1 MQTYDVIVVG
11 AGHAGCEAAL
21 ASARMGFDTLL
32 LTINIETIGH
42 MPCNCSVGGP
52 AKGHL
57 VREIDAL
64 GGEQALAT
72 DATLTHIRMLNTGKG
87 PAVRALRAQVDK
99 RLYQD
104 YMRRVL
110 MNQPGLDVKQA
121 MVEGIAV
128 SSRNDASGKTAS
140 RSIVAGVRTQTGMEY
155 GARCVIV
162 TTGTFLKGLVH
173 IGETQFAAG
182 RAGEFAS
189 NALSDSLRSLGF
201 ELGRLKTGTTP
212 RIDKRSVDLS
222 KCELQESEPE
232 VGPFSFMSDAASRDR
247 IPRQAQYAQVRSA
260 SAAGPIPYSLFPTPS
275 LLPCWLTYTND
286 ATADVIRRNLGRSA
300 MYGGRIEGVG
310 PRYCPSIE
318 DKIVKFPDKR
328 RHQVF
333 LEQEGWDTDEIYV
346 QGMSTSLPEEVQ
358 IEFLRTISGL
368 EDVRM
373 IRPGYAIEY
382 DFAPPTQ
389 LKPSLETKLVDGL
402 FFAGQ
407 INGTSGYEEAA
418 AQGLMAAINAGRL
431 LKGEEPIVVK
441 RDQGYIGVMIDD
453 LVTKGVSD
461 PYRLLTS
468 RAEYRLLLRHDNA
481 DQRLTPL
488 GREAGLVTD
497 ERWSRFEA
505 KQRLIEAE
513 RERLASTFLG
523 PSDTDA
529 AEALGFE
536 IIGRA
541 YSLEEI
547 LRRPEITYA
556 DIARAVPNAP
566 STSSGCSGD
575 SANSGCSGVPAD
587 SGCSGVP
594 RDVSEQVEIDI
605 KYCGYIER
613 QHIQVKQARKLE
625 EEPIPSMVEYAAIR
639 ALSREAIE
647 KLGRIRP
654 LTLGQASRVPG
665 VTPADVAIL
674 AIHIETLLRG

>member
-1 MQTYDVIVVG
+1 MQNYDVIVVG

-21 ASARMGFDTLL
+21 ASARTGFDTLL

-42 MPCNCSVGGP
+42 MPCNCSIGGP

-64 GGEQALAT
+64 GGEQARAT

-99 RLYQD
+99 RLYQT
-104 YMRRVL
+104 YMRQTL
-110 MNQPGLDVKQA
+110 SNQPHLEIKQA
-121 MVEGIAV
+121 MVEGIG
-128 SSRNDASGKTAS
+128 SREQGIEGKGL
-140 RSIVAGVRTQTGMEY
+140 VVRTQTGMEY
-155 GARCVIV
+155 RARCVIV

-173 IGETQFAAG
+173 IGETQFSAG
-182 RAGEFAS
+182 RAGEFSAE
-189 NALSDSLRSLGF
+189 NLSGSLRNLGF

-212 RIDKRSVDLS
+212 RIDKRSIDLS
-222 KCELQESEPE
+222 KCERQDSEPE
-232 VGPFSFMSDAASRDR
+232 VGPFSFMGELRGDAAPS
-247 IPRQAQYAQVRSA
+247 
-260 SAAGPIPYSLFPTPS
+260 IPYSLFPTRS
-275 LLPCWLTYTND
+275 ELLPCYLTYTND
-286 ATADVIRRNLGRSA
+286 QTSDVIRRNLERSA

-358 IEFLRTISGL
+358 IEFLHTIPGL
-368 EDVRM
+368 EHAKM

-382 DFAPPTQ
+382 DFVPPTQ
-389 LKPSLETKLVDGL
+389 LKPSLETKLVSGL

-418 AQGLMAAINAGRL
+418 AQGLMAAINAGQLVR
-431 LKGEEPIVVK
+431 GEEPIVIR
-441 RDQGYIGVMIDD
+441 RDQGYLGVMIDD

-481 DQRLTPL
+481 DQRLTSI
-488 GREAGLVTD
+488 GRKVGLVD
-497 ERWSRFEA
+497 DNRWNRFET
-505 KQRLIEAE
+505 KRKLIEKE
-513 RERLASTFLG
+513 RNRLAITVIK
-523 PSDTDA
+523 PSDSDA
-529 AEALGFE
+529 VAALGME
-536 IIGRA
+536 ISGRS

-547 LRRPEITYA
+547 LRRPEICYA
-556 DIARAVPNAP
+556 DVARAVPN
-566 STSSGCSGD
+566 GD
-575 SANSGCSGVPAD
+575 VPAD
-587 SGCSGVP
+587 VA
-594 RDVSEQVEIDI
+594 EQVELAV
-605 KYCGYIER
+605 KYSGYIDR
-613 QHIQVKQARKLE
+613 QEIQVRQAKRMEDKL
-625 EEPIPSMVEYAAIR
+625 IPAAVDYAAIR
-639 ALSREAIE
+639 ALSREASE
-647 KLGRIRP
+647 KLARVRP
-654 LTLGQASRVPG
+654 ETLGQASRVPG

-674 AIHIETLLRG
+674 TVHIEQQKGTLRDG

>member
-1 MQTYDVIVVG
+1 MRTYDVIVVG

-72 DATLTHIRMLNTGKG
+72 DATYTHIRMLNTGKG

-99 RLYQD
+99 RAYEA

-110 MNQPGLDVKQA
+110 MNQPRLEIKQA
-121 MVEGIAV
+121 MVEEIAV
-128 SSRNDASGKTAS
+128 SGVGCQVSG
-140 RSIVAGVRTQTGMEY
+140 IRTQTGMEY
-155 GARCVIV
+155 EARCVIV
-162 TTGTFLKGLVH
+162 TTGTFLRGLIH
-173 IGETQFAAG
+173 IGETQFSAG
-182 RAGEFAS
+182 RAGEFSAEK
-189 NALSDSLRSLGF
+189 LSDSLRGLGF

-212 RIDKRSVDLS
+212 RIDKRSIDLT
-222 KCELQESEPE
+222 KCELQESEPG
-232 VGPFSFMSDAASRDR
+232 VGPFSFVSE
-247 IPRQAQYAQVRSA
+247 
-260 SAAGPIPYSLFPTPS
+260 PIEREGV
-275 LLPCWLTYTND
+275 LPCWLTYTND
-286 ATADVIRRNLGRSA
+286 LTADVIRRNLERSA

-358 IEFLRTISGL
+358 IEFLRTIPGL
-368 EDVRM
+368 KDVKM

-389 LKPSLETKLVDGL
+389 LKSSLETKLVGGL

-418 AQGLMAAINAGRL
+418 AQGLMAAINAGQL
-431 LKGEEPIVVK
+431 LKGEEPVVV
-441 RDQGYIGVMIDD
+441 RRNQGYIGVMIDD

-481 DQRLTPL
+481 DQRMTPI
-488 GREAGLVTD
+488 GREVGLVTD
-497 ERWSRFEA
+497 DRWSRFQA
-505 KQRLIEAE
+505 KQELIEDE
-513 RERLASTFLG
+513 RERLASTFLK
-523 PSDTDA
+523 PSDTEA
-529 AEALGFE
+529 AEALGME
-536 IIGRA
+536 IIGRSF
-541 YSLEEI
+541 SLEEI

-556 DIARAVPNAP
+556 DIARLGGNGEVPP
-566 STSSGCSGD
+566 
-575 SANSGCSGVPAD
+575 
-587 SGCSGVP
+587 
-594 RDVSEQVEIDI
+594 DVAEQVEIAV
-605 KYCGYIER
+605 KYSGYIER
-613 QHIQVKQARKLE
+613 QELQVKQARGME
-625 EEPIPSMVEYAAIR
+625 EKPIPASVDYATIR
-639 ALSREAIE
+639 ALSREAAE
-647 KLGRIRP
+647 KLARIRP
-654 LTLGQASRVPG
+654 ATLGQASRVPG

-674 AIHIETLLRG
+674 TVSIKGTLARD

>member
-1 MQTYDVIVVG
+1 MQTYDTIVVG

-32 LTINIETIGH
+32 LTINIETMGH

-72 DATLTHIRMLNTGKG
+72 DATFTHIRMLNTGKG

-99 RLYQD
+99 RLYEAH
-104 YMRRVL
+104 MRRVL
-110 MNQPGLDVKQA
+110 MNQPHLEIKQA
-121 MVEGIAV
+121 MVEEIAECGM
-128 SSRNDASGKTAS
+128 RNAEC
-140 RSIVAGVRTQTGMEY
+140 RLVVRTQTCMEY

-162 TTGTFLKGLVH
+162 TTGTFLKGLIH
-173 IGETQFAAG
+173 IGETQFSAG
-182 RAGEFAS
+182 RAGEFSAE
-189 NALSDSLRSLGF
+189 NLSASLRILGF

-212 RIDKRSVDLS
+212 RIDKRSIDLS
-222 KCELQESEPE
+222 KCELQESEPG
-232 VGPFSFMSDAASRDR
+232 VGPFSFMSE
-247 IPRQAQYAQVRSA
+247 A
-260 SAAGPIPYSLFPTPS
+260 SAACPPSSQEGARGRS
-275 LLPCWLTYTND
+275 LLPCWLTYTSD
-286 ATADVIRRNLGRSA
+286 ATADVIRRNLERSA
-300 MYGGRIEGVG
+300 MYGGRIEGIG

-346 QGMSTSLPEEVQ
+346 QGMSTSLPEEIQ
-358 IEFLRTISGL
+358 IEFLRTIPGL
-368 EDVRM
+368 EDVKM

-389 LKPSLETKLVDGL
+389 LKPSLETKLVPGL

-418 AQGLMAAINAGRL
+418 AQGLMAAINAGQLIR
-431 LKGEEPIVVK
+431 GEEPVIVK
-441 RDQGYIGVMIDD
+441 RDQGYVGVLIDD

-481 DQRLTPL
+481 DQRLTPV
-488 GREAGLVTD
+488 GREVGLVTD
-497 ERWSRFEA
+497 ERWSRFLA
-505 KQRLIEAE
+505 KQKMITAE

-523 PSDTDA
+523 PSDTEA
-529 AEALGFE
+529 AEALGME
-536 IIGRA
+536 ISGRS

-556 DIARAVPNAP
+556 DISRAVPN
-566 STSSGCSGD
+566 GQM
-575 SANSGCSGVPAD
+575 PA
-587 SGCSGVP
+587 
-594 RDVSEQVEIDI
+594 DVSEQVEIAV

-613 QHIQVKQARKLE
+613 QEIQVRQARKME
-625 EEPIPSMVEYAAIR
+625 EKAIPSSVEYRTIR

-647 KLGRIRP
+647 KLARVRP
-654 LTLGQASRVPG
+654 ATLGQASRVPG

-674 AIHIETLLRG
+674 AVSIENANRTLPRG

>member
-1 MQTYDVIVVG
+1 MRTYDVIVVG

-72 DATLTHIRMLNTGKG
+72 DATYTHIRMLNTGKG

-99 RLYQD
+99 RLYED
-104 YMRRVL
+104 YMRSVL
-110 MNQPGLDVKQA
+110 SNQPRLEIKQA
-121 MVEGIAV
+121 MVEAITPD
-128 SSRNDASGKTAS
+128 SPNPQPSTLNSQLS
-140 RSIVAGVRTQTGMEY
+140 VRTQTGMEY

-162 TTGTFLKGLVH
+162 TTGTFLKGLIH
-173 IGETQFAAG
+173 IGETQFSAG
-182 RAGEFAS
+182 RAGEFSAER
-189 NALSDSLRSLGF
+189 LSDSLRGLGF

-212 RIDKRSVDLS
+212 RIDKRSIDLT
-222 KCELQESEPE
+222 KCERQESEPG
-232 VGPFSFMSDAASRDR
+232 VGPFSFVSE
-247 IPRQAQYAQVRSA
+247 
-260 SAAGPIPYSLFPTPS
+260 PIEREGA
-275 LLPCWLTYTND
+275 LPCWLTYTND
-286 ATADVIRRNLGRSA
+286 LTADVIRRNLERSA

-358 IEFLRTISGL
+358 IEFLRTIPGL
-368 EDVRM
+368 EDVKM

-418 AQGLMAAINAGRL
+418 AQGLMAAINAGQL
-431 LKGEEPIVVK
+431 LKGEEPVVVQ
-441 RDQGYIGVMIDD
+441 RNQGYIGVMIDD

-481 DQRLTPL
+481 DQRMTPI
-488 GREAGLVTD
+488 GRQVGLVTD
-497 ERWSRFEA
+497 DRWSRFAA
-505 KQRLIEAE
+505 KQKMITAE
-513 RERLASTFLG
+513 RERLASTFLK
-523 PSDTDA
+523 PSDTGA
-529 AEALGFE
+529 AVALGME
-536 IIGRA
+536 ITGRG

-547 LRRPEITYA
+547 LRRPEITYS
-556 DIARAVPNAP
+556 DISRAAPNGQVPP
-566 STSSGCSGD
+566 
-575 SANSGCSGVPAD
+575 
-587 SGCSGVP
+587 
-594 RDVSEQVEIDI
+594 DVAEQVEIAV
-605 KYCGYIER
+605 KYSGYIER
-613 QHIQVKQARKLE
+613 QELQVKQARGME
-625 EEPIPSMVEYAAIR
+625 EKPIPASVDYATIR
-639 ALSREAIE
+639 ALSREAAE
-647 KLGRIRP
+647 KLARIRP
-654 LTLGQASRVPG
+654 ATLGQASRVPG

-674 AIHIETLLRG
+674 TVSIKGTLARD